1 MLSTFLSPRR
11 RPRSRIS
18 GLALAIALTTGAAV
32 TTAALETP
40 AFAQKK
46 KKKDETAQAEQK
58 NYSDA
63 FIAAYQPNEALLNAP
78 TPDVAALQ
86 AAVAPVTAAATTPD
100 DKFVAGNFVYNTG
113 VKAQD
118 QSLQLR
124 GLEMMLASGKTPS
137 ANAGQF
143 NYVAGSLAY
152 EAEDYTKARQY
163 IEAALAAGYS
173 ASDPTGVLVETYIKG
188 GQPAEGLAF
197 LKRKVDEQL
206 AAGQKPDQAF
216 LRRGLAVAYEN
227 NLADQA
233 RDFALMYAAQ
243 YPTNDSWGDAIVV
256 TRSLT
261 PMNETEMLDLLRLQR
276 QTGTFRQKNE
286 LLEYVDALDARTMP
300 GEVVAV
306 IDEGYSSGLIPR
318 SDPYAKEAY
327 SAAQS
332 RISSDRAEL
341 PGLERDASQASA
353 KPALVVSAGDTF
365 LNYDQPEKAEKFY
378 RMALDKAGTDKNMLM
393 TRIGI
398 AQVYAGNYAEAQQ
411 TLEQVTGN
419 RQYIAEL
426 WSAYAAQQ
434 ANGTTS
440 PATQAAVT
448 GG

>member
-11 RPRSRIS
+11 RARSRVS

-40 AFAQKK
+40 AYAQKK
-46 KKKDETAQAEQK
+46 KKKDEAAQAPAT
-58 NYSDA
+58 NYSEA
-63 FIAAYQPNEALLNAP
+63 FVSAYRPNEALINAA
-78 TPDVAALQ
+78 TPDVAALK
-86 AAVAPVTAAATTPD
+86 AAVPAVTAAASTPD

-118 QSLQLR
+118 RALQLQ
-124 GLEMMLASGKTPS
+124 GLEMMLASGKTPA
-137 ANAGQF
+137 ANAGQY

-152 EAEDYTKARQY
+152 EAEDYAKARQY
-163 IEAALAAGYS
+163 ITAAVDAGYTENN
-173 ASDPTGVLVETYIKG
+173 PTGLLVETYLKG
-188 GQPAEGLAF
+188 GQPAEGLAY
-197 LKRKVDEQL
+197 LKTKVDEQI
-206 AAGQKPDQAF
+206 AAGQKPDEAF

-227 NLADQA
+227 QLADQA

-261 PMNETEMLDLLRLQR
+261 PMSDAESLDLLRLQR
-276 QTGTFRQKNE
+276 ATGTFRQKNE
-286 LLEYVDALDARTMP
+286 LLEYVEALDARTMP

-306 IDEGYSSGLIPR
+306 IDDGYESGLLAQ
-318 SDPYAKEAY
+318 SDPYAKEVYGVAK
-327 SAAQS
+327 S
-332 RISSDRAEL
+332 RINSDKAEL

-378 RMALDKAGTDKNMLM
+378 RMALDKAGTDKNLLM

-398 AQVYAGNYAEAQQ
+398 AQVYAGDYAGAQE
-411 TLEQVTGN
+411 TLDQVTGN
-419 RQYIAEL
+419 RQYIAKL

-434 ANGTTS
+434 ANGTTT
-440 PATQAAVT
+440 ARTQAAVT